1 MQTSAIGEER
11 GLAFYEGEFLVK
23 TLEGKAELTQA
34 YQLRHKV
41 FAETLR
47 WVPPTEDGQE
57 MDMYDLWG
65 ETVGL
70 FGYDGILL
78 GMARL
83 LPSSGKF
90 MLENDFGALLPEG
103 YAIRKERD
111 TAEITRLAVN
121 PDIRDP
127 KLSSRVMRGVL
138 KGIYQ
143 WAVENEIRY
152 YYLEVEH
159 RFLRV
164 LRMLGFPC
172 EPIGP
177 VVKLPPAGTE
187 AVAALYDMV
196 RFDDENIHKRPS
208 FLEWISTIKTSTGE
222 VIPGR
227 TSSFTAVSNAPRY
240 TTFGK
245 PCSMAVATA

>member
-1 MQTSAIGEER
+1 MLALPAGEAR
-11 GLAFYEGEFLVK
+11 GIAFYEGEFLVK
-23 TLEGKAELTQA
+23 TLEGEAELTQA
-34 YQLRHKV
+34 YKLRHKV

-47 WVPPTEDGQE
+47 WVPQTEDGQE

-65 ETVGL
+65 ITVGL
-70 FGYDGILL
+70 LNQDDTLL

-90 MLENDFGALLPEG
+90 MLENEFGVLLPPG
-103 YAIRKERD
+103 YAIKKEAD

-121 PDIRDP
+121 PDIRDA
-127 KLSSRVMRGVL
+127 KLSTRIMLGVL

-159 RFLRV
+159 RFLRA
-164 LRMLGFPC
+164 LRVLGFPC

-177 VVKLPPAGTE
+177 VVKLPPAEVG
-187 AVAALYDMV
+187 AVAALYDMAI
-196 RFDDENIHKRPS
+196 FDEQNMKKRPH
-208 FLEWISTIKTSTGE
+208 FLDWISTIKTPMGQVVS
-222 VIPGR
+222 GR
-227 TSSFTAVSNAPRY
+227 TSNCFTTAV
-240 TTFGK
+240 
-245 PCSMAVATA
+245 TAR

>member
-1 MQTSAIGEER
+1 MLGIAKVEKGEIK
-11 GLAFYEGEFLVK
+11 FYEGEFLVK
-23 TLEGKAELTQA
+23 TLKEEDELQQA
-34 YQLRHKV
+34 YRLRHRV
-41 FAETLR
+41 FAETLQ
-47 WVPPTEDGQE
+47 WVPPTDDGKE

-65 ETVGL
+65 VTVGL
-70 FGYDGILL
+70 FGPNGALL

-83 LPSSGKF
+83 LPSAGKF
-90 MLENDFGALLPEG
+90 MLENEFGALLPED

-111 TAEITRLAVN
+111 TAEITRLAVH

-127 KLSSRVMRGVL
+127 KLSAKIMLGVL

-159 RFLRV
+159 RFLRA

-177 VVKLPPAGTE
+177 VVQLPPAGVG
-187 AVAALYDMV
+187 AVAALYDMA
-196 RFDDENIHKRPS
+196 RFDDENMEKRPEL
-208 FLEWISTIKTSTGE
+208 LEWISTVRMPMGE
-222 VIPGR
+222 VVSGR
-227 TSSFTAVSNAPRY
+227 TS
-240 TTFGK
+240 TFGN
-245 PCSMAVATA
+245 AVPALA

>member
-1 MQTSAIGEER
+1 MLGIVEVEKR
-11 GLAFYEGEFLVK
+11 EIKFYEGEFLVK
-23 TLEGKAELTQA
+23 TLKEEAELQQA
-34 YQLRHKV
+34 YRLRHRV
-41 FAETLR
+41 FAETLQ
-47 WVPPTEDGQE
+47 WVPPTEDGKE

-65 ETVGL
+65 VSVGL
-70 FGYDGILL
+70 FGPHGALL

-83 LPSSGKF
+83 LPSTGEF
-90 MLENDFGALLPEG
+90 MLENEFGTLLPEN

-127 KLSSRVMRGVL
+127 KLSTKIMLGVL

-159 RFLRV
+159 RFLRA

-177 VVKLPPAGTE
+177 VVQLPPAGVG
-187 AVAALYDMV
+187 AVAALYDMA
-196 RFDDENIHKRPS
+196 RFDDENMEKRPEL
-208 FLEWISTIKTSTGE
+208 LEWISTVKMPMGE
-222 VIPGR
+222 VVSGR
-227 TSSFTAVSNAPRY
+227 TS
-240 TTFGK
+240 TFGNAV
-245 PCSMAVATA
+245 PAMA

>member
-1 MQTSAIGEER
+1 MQVSAAEEHK
-11 GLAFYEGEFLVK
+11 GIAFHEGEFLVK
-23 TLEGKAELTQA
+23 TLKDESDLQQA
-34 YQLRHKV
+34 YRLRHRV

-47 WVPPTEDGQE
+47 WVPSTEDGAE

-65 ETVGL
+65 VTVGL
-70 FGYDGILL
+70 FAHDGTLL

-83 LPSSGKF
+83 LPPSGKF
-90 MLENDFGALLPEG
+90 MLENEFGALLHRG
-103 YAIRKERD
+103 YGIRKAPD

-127 KLSSRVMRGVL
+127 KLSSRIMLGVL

-159 RFLRV
+159 RFLRA

-177 VVKLPPAGTE
+177 VVKLPPAEVGV
-187 AVAALYDMV
+187 VAAIYDMV
-196 RFDDENIHKRPS
+196 RFDEENMQKRPD
-208 FLEWISTIKTSTGE
+208 FLEWISTQTTLTGS
-222 VIPGR
+222 VVTGR
-227 TSSFTAVSNAPRY
+227 TS
-240 TTFGK
+240 TFSQTV
-245 PCSMAVATA
+245 PALV

>member
-1 MQTSAIGEER
+1 MPVSAISEER
-11 GLAFYEGEFLVK
+11 GVAFYEGEFLVK
-23 TLEGKAELTQA
+23 TLDTKEELTQA
-34 YQLRHKV
+34 YQLRHRV
-41 FAETLR
+41 FAEKLG

-65 ETVGL
+65 VTIG
-70 FGYDGILL
+70 GIDNDGTLL

-90 MLENDFGALLPEG
+90 MLENEFGALLPG
-103 YAIRKERD
+103 DYTIRKEQD

-121 PDIRDP
+121 PDIQDA
-127 KLSSRVMRGVL
+127 KLSTQVMLGTL

-159 RFLRV
+159 RFLRA

-177 VVKLPPAGTE
+177 VVKLPPAGAG
-187 AVAALYDMV
+187 AVAALYDMA
-196 RFDDENIHKRPS
+196 RFDNENMEKRPG
-208 FLEWISTIKTSTGE
+208 FLEWISTIKTTTGQT
-222 VIPGR
+222 ITGR
-227 TSSFTAVSNAPRY
+227 TLSVSPLLLEV
-240 TTFGK
+240 G
-245 PCSMAVATA
+245 

>member
-1 MQTSAIGEER
+1 MLALPAGEAR
-11 GLAFYEGEFLVK
+11 GVAFCEGEFLVK
-23 TLEGKAELTQA
+23 TLEGRAELTQA

-65 ETVGL
+65 VTVGL
-70 FGYDGILL
+70 LDQDDTLL

-90 MLENDFGALLPEG
+90 MVENEFGALLPQE
-103 YAIRKERD
+103 YTIRKEPD

-121 PDIRDP
+121 PDIRDA
-127 KLSSRVMRGVL
+127 KLSTRIMLGVL

-159 RFLRV
+159 RFLRA

-172 EPIGP
+172 QPIGP
-177 VVKLPPAGTE
+177 VVKLPPAEVG
-187 AVAALYDMV
+187 AVAALYDMA
-196 RFDDENIHKRPS
+196 RFDEENAQKRPG
-208 FLEWISTIKTSTGE
+208 FLEWISTIKMPTGK
-222 VIPGR
+222 VVSGR
-227 TSSFTAVSNAPRY
+227 TSSFSTAI
-240 TTFGK
+240 
-245 PCSMAVATA
+245 VAAG

>member
-1 MQTSAIGEER
+1 MRFPATGEHKAI
-11 GLAFYEGEFLVK
+11 AFYEGEFLVK
-23 TLEGKAELTQA
+23 TLKDESDLQQA
-34 YQLRHKV
+34 YRLRHRV
-41 FAETLR
+41 FAETLQ
-47 WVPPTEDGQE
+47 WVPPTEDGKE

-70 FGYDGILL
+70 FASDGALL

-90 MLENDFGALLPEG
+90 MLENEFGSLLHRG
-103 YAIRKERD
+103 YGIRKAPD

-121 PDIRDP
+121 PDIRDAQRSTRIM
-127 KLSSRVMRGVL
+127 LGVL

-159 RFLRV
+159 RFLRA

-177 VVKLPPAGTE
+177 VVRLPPADVGV
-187 AVAALYDMV
+187 VAAVYDMA
-196 RFDDENIHKRPS
+196 RFDGENIQKRPD
-208 FLEWISTIKTSTGE
+208 FLEWISTVTTPAGT
-222 VIPGR
+222 VVTGR
-227 TSSFTAVSNAPRY
+227 TS
-240 TTFGK
+240 TFGQTVL
-245 PCSMAVATA
+245 ALV

>member
-1 MQTSAIGEER
+1 MTITPVAEQR
-11 GLAFYEGEFLVK
+11 GIAFREGEFLVK

-34 YQLRHKV
+34 YRLRHRV
-41 FAETLR
+41 FAETLQ
-47 WVPPTEDGQE
+47 WVPPTDDGQE

-65 ETVGL
+65 VTVGL
-70 FGYDGILL
+70 FHDDGTLL

-90 MLENDFGALLPEG
+90 MLENEFGDLLSSEHT
-103 YAIRKERD
+103 IRKEPD

-121 PDIRDP
+121 PDIRDS
-127 KLSSRVMRGVL
+127 KLSSRVMLGIL

-159 RFLRV
+159 RFLRA

-177 VVKLPPAGTE
+177 VVKLPPAGVG
-187 AVAALYDMV
+187 AVAALYDMA
-196 RFDDENIHKRPS
+196 RFDEENAEKRPS
-208 FLEWISTIKTSTGE
+208 FLEWISTIRTPMGE
-222 VIPGR
+222 VISGR
-227 TSSFTAVSNAPRY
+227 TSSA
-240 TTFGK
+240 GK
-245 PCSMAVATA
+245 AVAVMA

>member
-1 MQTSAIGEER
+1 MEALAAEEER
-11 GLAFYEGEFLVK
+11 GIVFEKRGVAFYEGEFLVK
-23 TLEGKAELTQA
+23 TLEGQAEWTKA

-47 WVPPTEDGQE
+47 WVPPAEDGQE

-65 ETVGL
+65 VTVGL
-70 FGYDGILL
+70 LDPDGALL

-83 LPSSGKF
+83 LPPSGKF
-90 MLENDFGALLPEG
+90 MLENEFGALLPSE
-103 YAIRKERD
+103 YKIRRERD
-111 TAEITRLAVN
+111 TAEITRLAVH

-127 KLSSRVMRGVL
+127 KLSTRVMLGVL

-152 YYLEVEH
+152 YYLEVEQ
-159 RFLRV
+159 RFLRA

-177 VVKLPPAGTE
+177 VVKLPPAGAS
-187 AVAALYDMV
+187 AVAALYDMA
-196 RFDDENIHKRPS
+196 RFDEENIQKRPA
-208 FLEWISTIKTSTGE
+208 FLEWISTIKTPTGE
-222 VIPGR
+222 VVSGR
-227 TSSFTAVSNAPRY
+227 TSGFSPAA
-240 TTFGK
+240 
-245 PCSMAVATA
+245 MAAA